1 MGKARLSLFFQAHES
16 EMFFDVEEE
25 FGCGICRW
33 CDGFVPVSSFF
44 AVHGRMRTMEMQ
56 VHIEGEGVAA
66 ACCAQ
71 LFTESGQPWASS
83 RIARPKLGAV
93 LLSRQTVALLAG
105 VFPATDLVSVGHR
118 IQKRVVAWG
127 QAAEPITLPHSALV
141 ISEADLLT
149 RLWAQVQTPAQS
161 PAGGWKFLSSGAS
174 CPQQQAF
181 GTRLASVARAAL
193 KRDVDQSACWIES
206 VDSGWLFLLPRG
218 ENEAATLIAVG
229 KTPGALLGQSRII
242 AGLIGALEGAAAEFP
257 AYPRIGVPLCG
268 NGWLACGAAAIGF
281 DPLCGEGTGN
291 AARQAYLATALI
303 AAVRAGEPVE
313 DLLAHYTSR
322 QMHGFLRHL
331 QICLGFYQSAG
342 SGAFWQSE
350 TAMLQQ
356 GIEWAGQVLRE
367 YAKPPTHRL
376 VGRQLQPISPYMEVS
391 HRKPE
396 G

>member
-1 MGKARLSLFFQAHES
+1 
-16 EMFFDVEEE
+16 
-25 FGCGICRW
+25 
-33 CDGFVPVSSFF
+33 
-44 AVHGRMRTMEMQ
+44 MEIN
-56 VHIEGEGVAA
+56 VHIEGDGVAA
-66 ACCAQ
+66 ACCAR
-71 LFTESGQPWASS
+71 LFSESGQPWASS
-83 RIARPKLGAV
+83 RVVRPKVGAV
-93 LLSRQTVALLAG
+93 LLSGQTMALLAEI
-105 VFPATDLVSVGHR
+105 FPSTDLVSIGHL

-127 QAAEPITLPHSALV
+127 QAAEPITFPHSALV

-174 CPQQQAF
+174 SPQQQAF
-181 GTRLASVARAAL
+181 GTRLAAVARAVL

-229 KTPGALLGQSRII
+229 EAPGALLGQSRVV
-242 AGLIGALEGAAAEFP
+242 AGLIGALEGPAAEFP
-257 AYPRIGVPLCG
+257 AYPRIAVPLCG

-291 AARQAYLATALI
+291 AARQAYLATAII
-303 AAVRAGEPVE
+303 AALRKGEPVE

-322 QMHGFLRHL
+322 QTHGFLRHL

-342 SGAFWQSE
+342 SGSFWQSE
-350 TAMLQQ
+350 SALLQQ
-356 GIEWAGQVLRE
+356 GIEWAGEVLRE
-367 YAKPPTHRL
+367 HARPPTHRL
-376 VGRQLQPISPYMEVS
+376 VGRQLEPI
-391 HRKPE
+391 RT

>member
-1 MGKARLSLFFQAHES
+1 MNLKC
-16 EMFFDVEEE
+16 FFDVEEE
-25 FGCGICRW
+25 FRCGICRW
-33 CDGFVPVSSFF
+33 WDGFLPVSSFF

-56 VHIEGEGVAA
+56 VHIEGDGVAA

-71 LFTESGQPWASS
+71 LFSESGQPFSSS
-83 RIARPKLGAV
+83 RVARPKLGAV
-93 LLSRQTVALLAG
+93 MLSGQTMALLAG
-105 VFPATDLVSVGHR
+105 IFPSANLVSVGHP
-118 IQKRVVAWG
+118 IQKRVVSWG

-149 RLWAQVQTPAQS
+149 RLWAQVRTPAQS
-161 PAGGWKFLSSGAS
+161 PAAGGWKFLSSPAS
-174 CPQQQAF
+174 SPQQQAF
-181 GTRLASVARAAL
+181 GARIASVARAVL
-193 KRDVDQSACWIES
+193 KRDADQSACWIES

-229 KTPGALLGQSRII
+229 ETPGALLNQSRII
-242 AGLIGALEGAAAEFP
+242 AGLIGALEGPAAEFP
-257 AYPRIGVPLCG
+257 AYPRIAVPLCG
-268 NGWLACGAAAIGF
+268 SGWLACGAAAIGF

-291 AARQAYLATALI
+291 AARQAYLATAII
-303 AAVRAGEPVE
+303 AAVDAGEPVE

-350 TAMLQQ
+350 TAMLQH
-356 GIEWAGQVLRE
+356 GIEWAGQVLQE
-367 YAKPPTHRL
+367 HAKPPTHRL
-376 VGRQLQPISPYMEVS
+376 VGRQLQPI
-391 HRKPE
+391 R

>member
-1 MGKARLSLFFQAHES
+1 
-16 EMFFDVEEE
+16 
-25 FGCGICRW
+25 
-33 CDGFVPVSSFF
+33 
-44 AVHGRMRTMEMQ
+44 MEIE

-71 LFTESGQPWASS
+71 LFSESGQSWASS
-83 RIARPKLGAV
+83 MVVRAKLGAV

-105 VFPATDLVSVGHR
+105 IFPSTDLVSVGHP

-127 QAAEPITLPHSALV
+127 PAAEPITLSHSALV
-141 ISEADLLT
+141 ISETDLLA
-149 RLWAQVQTPAQS
+149 RLWAQVPPPAQS

-174 CPQQQAF
+174 DLQQQAF

-193 KRDVDQSACWIES
+193 KREVDQSACWIES
-206 VDSGWLFLLPRG
+206 VHSGWLFLLPRG

-229 KTPGALLGQSRII
+229 ETPSALLGQSRII
-242 AGLIGALEGAAAEFP
+242 AALVAAIEGPAAEFP
-257 AYPRIGVPLCG
+257 AYPRIADPLCG
-268 NGWLACGAAAIGF
+268 DGWLACGAAAMGF

-291 AARQAYLATALI
+291 AARQAYLATAII

-331 QICLGFYQSAG
+331 QICLGFYQSGG
-342 SGAFWQSE
+342 SGPFWQSE
-350 TAMLQQ
+350 TAMLQH

-367 YAKPPTHRL
+367 HAKPPTHRL
-376 VGRQLQPISPYMEVS
+376 VGRQLQPI
-391 HRKPE
+391 RL
-396 G
+396 